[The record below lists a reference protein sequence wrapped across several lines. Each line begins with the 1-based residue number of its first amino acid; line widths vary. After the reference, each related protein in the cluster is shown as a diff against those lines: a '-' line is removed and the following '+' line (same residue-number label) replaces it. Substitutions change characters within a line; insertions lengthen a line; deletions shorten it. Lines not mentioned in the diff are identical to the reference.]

1 MVVAAVEEVEAP
13 PGLDELRGRGRRG
26 PSSDGCSREYCGGAW
41 QVKLIKGRSMSQ
53 AQKKMMR
60 GVQRMLRDVG
70 YDPGPIDGSRGGQ
83 TASALSKFQRDKG
96 LEQTGTL
103 NSSTLQALSTTS
115 ESRGRRKIR
124 RRR

>member
-1 MVVAAVEEVEAP
+1 MSDSFVITRRRSLSLLAAAGLIVAAPAA
-13 PGLDELRGRGRRG
+13 LAQNRTA
-26 PSSDGCSREYCGGAW
+26 RE
-41 QVKLIKGRSMSQ
+41 R
-53 AQKKMMR
+53 QKKMMR